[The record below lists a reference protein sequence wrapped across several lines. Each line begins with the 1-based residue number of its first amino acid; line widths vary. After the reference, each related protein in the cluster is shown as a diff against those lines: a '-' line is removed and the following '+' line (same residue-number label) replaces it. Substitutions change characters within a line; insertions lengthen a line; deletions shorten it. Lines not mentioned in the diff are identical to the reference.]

1 MSVTESTAVRLAH
14 CPDFD
19 PDGRGRHWLHGTDR
33 QWPETNCYADLWIE
47 VLHALGL
54 DPVPA
59 LAGAASM
66 GFVDDHW
73 GFFKP
78 DGHDLRSLY
87 GIVVQELPVWRDLGE
102 HIDTQLAAGRLVTL
116 EVDSFFLPDTAGVAY
131 GIGHTKTTI
140 VPFTHD
146 AEQRTMRYFHNAVV
160 AAVAGD
166 DHDGALLQRGGD
178 GSAGMVPYM
187 EAVHLDHLVRRTTEE
202 LRTIACSL
210 AAEHLAHM
218 PAGNPVR
225 ALCDHIEHAVD
236 TLDLATF
243 HEYAFATLRLC
254 GAQADLAEGFHG
266 WLAATR
272 HTSAAATAW
281 GELAALAKTAQFKLA
296 RRAAGRTVPLDE
308 VFDAMSTTWERAME
322 ATIASCER

>member
-1 MSVTESTAVRLAH
+1 MSVSESTAVRLANV
-14 CPDFD
+14 PGFD
-19 PDGRGRHWLHGTDR
+19 PDGRGRHWLHATER

-59 LAGAASM
+59 LAGAAAM

-102 HIDTQLAAGRLVTL
+102 HIDTQLAAGRLVTV
-116 EVDSFFLPDTAGVAY
+116 EVDSYFLPDTAGVTY
-131 GIGHTKTTI
+131 GTGHTKTTI
-140 VPFTHD
+140 VPFVHD
-146 AEQRTMRYFHNAVV
+146 PGQRTMRYFHNAVV
-160 AAVAGD
+160 AAVGGA
-166 DHDGALLQRGGD
+166 DHDGALLRRGGD
-178 GSAGMVPYM
+178 GGAGMVPYM
-187 EAVHLDHLVRRTTEE
+187 EAVHLDHLVHRSVDE
-202 LRTIACSL
+202 LRAIAGEL

-218 PAGNPVR
+218 APGNPVR
-225 ALCDHIEHAVD
+225 AMCTHIADAVD
-236 TLDLATF
+236 TLDLGAF

-254 GAQADLAEGFHG
+254 GAQADLSEAFHG
-266 WLAATR
+266 WLATTR

-281 GELAALAKTAQFKLA
+281 SELAALAKTAQFKLA
-296 RRAAGRTVPLDE
+296 RRAAGRAVPLDE
-308 VFDAMSTTWERAME
+308 VFDAMSATWERAME
-322 ATIASCER
+322 ATIASCDR